1 MATDNYLNPSGVQ
14 ETLEW
19 IKSQFVQVQD
29 GKGLSTKDFTEALQ
43 QKLVNL
49 EQGAQK
55 NIIEV
60 IKRNNTVLQPDAN
73 KAVNISVPTALSQ
86 LLNDKDYQT
95 AAQVQASINA
105 ARQNLFKPVATLP
118 TTGEANY
125 IYVTYNSTTQ
135 EHEEWH
141 WVQDNNGVW
150 GWDSYGMQSGS
161 VDFSAYLK
169 KEELTPMTTTQI
181 QDIIDTV
188 MAG

>member
-1 MATDNYLNPSGVQ
+1 MAVDNYVNPSGVQ
-14 ETLEW
+14 EIAEW
-19 IKSQFVQVQD
+19 AKDQFVQVQA

-55 NIIEV
+55 NVIEV
-60 IKRNNTVLQPDAN
+60 IKRNNTALQPDAN
-73 KAVNISVPTALSQ
+73 KAVNITVPTALSH
-86 LLNDKDYQT
+86 LLNDKGFQT
-95 AAQVQASINA
+95 AAEVQAIVDA
-105 ARQNLFKPVATLP
+105 ARQNIFKPVTALP

-141 WVQDNNGVW
+141 WVQDDNGVW
-150 GWDSYGMQSGS
+150 GWDAYGTQSGS
-161 VDFSAYLK
+161 VDLSGYHK
-169 KEELTPMTTTQI
+169 KDELTAMTTSQI
-181 QDIIDTV
+181 QSIINTV